1 MSGVCSKVP
10 GCFGS
15 TPKMLAGRWAET
27 MRQLCCALIMHGCA
41 CAAAAAITVQD
52 IRNVEAL
59 AAEPNVLDIL
69 ARSLAPSIYGHFLIK
84 KALVLLLLGGR
95 CAHGPG
101 VSSTL
106 PTPQECGR
114 SKSLK

>member
-1 MSGVCSKVP
+1 
-10 GCFGS
+10 
-15 TPKMLAGRWAET
+15 MLQVWWAG
-27 MRQLCCALIMHGCA
+27 MRHECA

-95 CAHGPG
+95 CAFMAAPY
-101 VSSTL
+101 
-106 PTPQECGR
+106 CRRGR
-114 SKSLK
+114 QLLDYIVLWIFMFWNKVEAS